1 MRITESNPVVP
12 FGWVMVLYQRGK
24 EVHFGGA
31 MDRDQV
37 CVQRLAVELS
47 IGPGHLAGNI
57 FVAVGARVIPEER
70 TGAALKLHLGVS

>member
-12 FGWVMVLYQRGK
+12 FGWVKVLYQRGK
-24 EVHFGGA
+24 EVHFGGE

-37 CVQRLAVELS
+37 CGHRLAVELS
-47 IGPGHLAGNI
+47 IGPGELASNI
-57 FVAVGARVIPEER
+57 FVAVGARLKPGGR